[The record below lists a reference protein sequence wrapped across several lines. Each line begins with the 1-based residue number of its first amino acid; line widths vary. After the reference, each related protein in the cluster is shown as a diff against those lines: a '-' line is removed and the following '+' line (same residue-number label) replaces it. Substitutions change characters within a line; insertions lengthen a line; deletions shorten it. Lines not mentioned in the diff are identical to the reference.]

1 MVKLYFHPV
10 NEDWHPHFQ
19 STVETPLD
27 LSDAEGLPDELDHR
41 QEARVWGTTYESK
54 KARYHEEIEEG
65 DIVLFSRD
73 GRFFAGGRIQHSFR
87 SQEFGQWA
95 WNNPSSELVYTLTDF
110 EEFSIPTQAVTAP
123 LEYSEGYRVQGFMR
137 PVKRRQDNLRS
148 KFGSIEK
155 AVESIKAEHTQTS
168 VDGGQKALAE
178 NHETEDSTNA
188 GNEDDAAK
196 DLVDDES
203 VTATAPYYW
212 VNQSREELENEY
224 LQAPRTDFPNYDL
237 QKLEQGDVVFN
248 YVDGEVVGYSEV
260 THPAYLVHVDGEEKR
275 RVDIDVHLF
284 DNPVRFVD
292 AVQYLWRED
301 VRLDRY
307 YPVNHA
313 GINQQYL
320 FNLSEK
326 AGDYL
331 LEKGQEDTIQT
342 LNNPDHPLVTQI
354 QDEQPTVYKATSP
367 PDYWLTAY
375 EHAAVGLE
383 EKDQEHWSNIDA
395 GDVVV
400 FHSRESPS
408 RSELDDQES
417 CLLGAGIV
425 RATTTKPDDRIWWHD
440 EDNDGPE
447 GKTFSR
453 LLTFERLY
461 LSGDFD
467 AIDHT
472 KDLAAK
478 APATINGDLEALTS
492 NALGFAEADD
502 ICNQASGSGFPR
514 HRAIETLGTPDD
526 HSKALAVV
534 DALASR
540 VTEVPPI
547 ALHKSFDGHITND
560 STKILEKL
568 HFPNGQGEAI
578 LAQVEGALRSGKH
591 VIFTGPPGTGKTE
604 IARRVADYLAREYPY
619 LYSGSQVTT
628 ATSDWSTFDTVGGYM
643 PNEDDTDAGNH
654 LEFTPGLVLNRF
666 KKRTTNTQRND
677 SLVIDELNRADID
690 KAFGQLFTVLSGQ
703 PVQLPYTK
711 DGAEVELAP
720 VDDNATAQPHE
731 YHIPDS
737 WNLFATLNTYD
748 KTSLYE
754 MSYAF
759 MRRFAFIRV
768 PEPDLAGLDDSE
780 LRSLLE
786 DYADVWSLHTVDFH
800 IDDGVDPLLDIGRV
814 WQAANGAI
822 DDRAIGPAVVQDILS
837 YLAETTALDWQHR
850 LTQAVISYILPQLE
864 GVPQRKRVVTDLAA
878 VDQIDQDLLDTA
890 SRDMLQVAASQDDG

>member
-1 MVKLYFHPV
+1 MREPAV
-10 NEDWHPHFQ
+10 
-19 STVETPLD
+19 
-27 LSDAEGLPDELDHR
+27 
-41 QEARVWGTTYESK
+41 
-54 KARYHEEIEEG
+54 G
-65 DIVLFSRD
+65 DIVLHILQDKSK
-73 GRFFAGGRIQHSFR
+73 
-87 SQEFGQWA
+87 
-95 WNNPSSELVYTLTDF
+95 LVGVSTVESKLETDF
-110 EEFSIPTQAVTAP
+110 EGLPEFNWTADQAGYRRWLTNYYEFDEPVDIYDDVLDNARYQQSLLAIREDYSNICYDKNLDLVQGGYFTQCPPELASIFASESAELRDELETRGYPPSKLDRHRVEPVSEYDNLDAAINDIQTRIEQTPDATNWLSEQLGATIVADWSTVLTGLGPSGEVTASEAAKLDQIHALYQDTKPTLETAVDDLGSGTLEGFSPAETLFIGLFNSLLDSQDIETGKLNQPRFNSILTDAYTVNDRPIEDP
-123 LEYSEGYRVQGFMR
+123 L
-137 PVKRRQDNLRS
+137 
-148 KFGSIEK
+148 
-155 AVESIKAEHTQTS
+155 T
-168 VDGGQKALAE
+168 
-178 NHETEDSTNA
+178 ETETS
-188 GNEDDAAK
+188 
-196 DLVDDES
+196 
-203 VTATAPYYW
+203 
-212 VNQSREELENEY
+212 
-224 LQAPRTDFPNYDL
+224 
-237 QKLEQGDVVFN
+237 
-248 YVDGEVVGYSEV
+248 
-260 THPAYLVHVDGEEKR
+260 
-275 RVDIDVHLF
+275 
-284 DNPVRFVD
+284 
-292 AVQYLWRED
+292 
-301 VRLDRY
+301 
-307 YPVNHA
+307 
-313 GINQQYL
+313 
-320 FNLSEK
+320 
-326 AGDYL
+326 
-331 LEKGQEDTIQT
+331 
-342 LNNPDHPLVTQI
+342 NNSDHPLVTQI
-354 QDEQPTVYKATSP
+354 QDEQPTVYKVTSP

-383 EKDQEHWSNIDA
+383 DKDQEYWSNIEA

-425 RATTTKPDDRIWWHD
+425 RAKTTKPDDKIWWHD

-492 NALGFAEADD
+492 NALGFAEVDD
-502 ICNQASGSGFPR
+502 ICNQASDSGFPR

-560 STKILEKL
+560 SNTILDDL

-578 LAQVEGALRSGKH
+578 LAQVEGALRSDKH
-591 VIFTGPPGTGKTE
+591 VIFTGPPGTGKTV
-604 IARRVADYLAREYPY
+604 IARRVADYLADEYPY

-643 PNEDDTDAGNH
+643 PNEDDTDASNH

-666 KKRTTNTQRND
+666 KTRTTNTQRND

-711 DGAEVELAP
+711 EGVEVELAP
-720 VDDNATAQPHE
+720 VNGNATAQPHE
-731 YHIPDS
+731 YYIPNS

-768 PEPDLAGLDDSE
+768 PEPDLDSLDDAE

-800 IDDGVDPLLDIGRV
+800 IDDGVDPLLDVGCV

-850 LTQAVISYILPQLE
+850 LTQAVVSYILPQLE

-878 VDQIDQDLLDTA
+878 VNQIDEDLLDTA